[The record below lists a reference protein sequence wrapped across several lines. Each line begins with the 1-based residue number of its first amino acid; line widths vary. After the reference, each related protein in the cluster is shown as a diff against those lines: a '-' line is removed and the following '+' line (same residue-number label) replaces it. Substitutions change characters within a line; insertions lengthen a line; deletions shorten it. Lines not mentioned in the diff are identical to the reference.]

1 MDCAQGWNA
10 KRSSFEET
18 LPYHECTDA
27 DFAKFRPPAK
37 RSRDALKKIDKTQ
50 IRVFSVL
57 MSEMKISLSAE
68 TKKSQIGHQLK

>member
-18 LPYHECTDA
+18 LPYHDCTDA

-37 RSRDALKKIDKTQ
+37 RSRDALKEKLDKTQ
-50 IRVFSVL
+50 IRVFSVS
-57 MSEMKISLSAE
+57 MSGMKISLSAE
-68 TKKSQIGHQLK
+68 NK